1 MNNVIVGS
9 SIEEGL
15 AEYAD
20 TITGLLKTIIPSK
33 KGAEGRLYD
42 AMRYAVLGRGKYIR
56 PYILRASSRIFD
68 VEESL
73 YLRAGAAV
81 EMVHAYSLVHDD
93 LPAMDDDDVR
103 RGRPSC
109 HIAFDEATAILAGDA
124 LLTLAFEVI
133 ADAKTHPSP
142 DVRNRLILDLAVRA
156 GASGMVG
163 GQMIDLESEHTEVS
177 AAFIAHLATMK
188 TGALISYATA
198 AGAILGDAGDHV
210 ISIMETFGFELG
222 LAFQIVDDLLDVEGD
237 EGDVGKKI
245 GKDDGAGK
253 ATLIS
258 VLGLEG
264 AKHEARKVT
273 DRALS
278 RLDALGSRADELR
291 KLSEFVLSRKS

>member
-1 MNNVIVGS
+1 
-9 SIEEGL
+9 
-15 AEYAD
+15 
-20 TITGLLKTIIPSK
+20 
-33 KGAEGRLYD
+33 
-42 AMRYAVLGRGKYIR
+42 
-56 PYILRASSRIFD
+56 
-68 VEESL
+68 
-73 YLRAGAAV
+73 
-81 EMVHAYSLVHDD
+81 
-93 LPAMDDDDVR
+93 
-103 RGRPSC
+103 
-109 HIAFDEATAILAGDA
+109 
-124 LLTLAFEVI
+124 
-133 ADAKTHPSP
+133 
-142 DVRNRLILDLAVRA
+142 
-156 GASGMVG
+156 MVG

-177 AAFIAHLATMK
+177 AAFIAHLETMK

-264 AKHEARKVT
+264 AKLEARRVT